1 MFGGYVAMSL
11 WMVQYYVGEFG
22 LDIRAAALL
31 AACFSLPGGV
41 LRAVGGWISDK
52 YGAHSVTW
60 WVLWVSWICLFLL
73 SYPQTDMTILTVDG
87 PKTFHIGLNVWLFTV
102 ADVRARHRLGVRQG
116 VGVQVH
122 LRRLS
127 RPTSASSPASSAWPA
142 AWAASCCRSCSAR

>member
-1 MFGGYVAMSL
+1 MALSL

-41 LRAVGGWISDK
+41 LRAVGGWLSDK

-73 SYPQTDMTILTVDG
+73 SYPQTD
-87 PKTFHIGLNVWLFTV
+87 FT
-102 ADVRARHRLGVRQG
+102 DHHRQRPEDLPRRPQR
-116 VGVQVH
+116 
-122 LRRLS
+122 LRC
-127 RPTSASSPASSAWPA
+127 SP
-142 AWAASCCRSCSAR
+142 R